1 MCAHVGSLVMML
13 CCSASGL
20 LRSYTQPVCLLTNS
34 GDMLTPTTVL
44 PHRVEWIQTV
54 NQTPRIWRRPIFH
67 QHSSSRRRGDLFA
80 PSCTIITLSSS
91 SDIPST
97 ASPQLVQFLLELQQ
111 NVSLP
116 VKAPSNLPRV
126 QFNGIQNESGVM
138 CPLVCIMYIF
148 FNQRFESSLCVVSN
162 TLTELMLLYLT
173 NMPSSTPV
181 LILPFARFISS
192 VIIHLL
198 LLIFVLNIL
207 H

>member
-1 MCAHVGSLVMML
+1 MCAHVGSLFMML

-20 LRSYTQPVCLLTNS
+20 LRSYTQPVCLLNT
-34 GDMLTPTTVL
+34 GHMLTPTTVL
-44 PHRVEWIQTV
+44 QNRVEWNLTV
-54 NQTPRIWRRPIFH
+54 NQTPRIRRRPTLH
-67 QHSSSRRRGDLFA
+67 QHSSSIRRGDLIA
-80 PSCTIITLSSS
+80 LSCTIITLSSS

-97 ASPQLVQFLLELQQ
+97 ASPQLVEFLSEFNQ

-126 QFNGIQNESGVM
+126 QFNGIQNGSGVM

-148 FNQRFESSLCVVSN
+148 NQRFESSLCEVSN
-162 TLTELMLLYLT
+162 TQTELMLLYLT

-181 LILPFARFISS
+181 SVLPWFISYI
-192 VIIHLL
+192 IIHLL
-198 LLIFVLNIL
+198 LLIFILNFL